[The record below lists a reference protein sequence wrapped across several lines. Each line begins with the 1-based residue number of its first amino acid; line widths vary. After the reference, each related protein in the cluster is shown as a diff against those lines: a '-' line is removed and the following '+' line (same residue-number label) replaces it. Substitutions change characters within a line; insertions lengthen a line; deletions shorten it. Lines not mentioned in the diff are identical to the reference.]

1 MTDPRTRARSAG
13 GTGWRELDLATAVD
27 LVSARAAAGVAARG
41 VADVVVPGGRGPTR
55 LFAALRD
62 RGLPGP
68 AWRVHL
74 ADERCVPDDDPR
86 RNAAAVAAA
95 LGVAPLGPP
104 ATPDPVAAA
113 AAWTAALA
121 PVGAFDV
128 VVLGL
133 GADGHVASL
142 FPGATAPLAPD
153 AADAVPAG
161 ASAPAPPRVTLSAVR
176 LRRTRAVLLV
186 VDGPDKDAAVA
197 RIRAGRDGDLPTSAL
212 AGPPRWLVD
221 LRRA

>member
-1 MTDPRTRARSAG
+1 MTDLRTRAPGSG
-13 GTGWRELDLATAVD
+13 GAGWRELDLAAAVD
-27 LVSARAAAGVAARG
+27 LVATRAAAGVAARG
-41 VADVVVPGGRGPTR
+41 VAHVVVPGGRGPTG

-74 ADERCVPDDDPR
+74 ADERCVPADDPR
-86 RNAAAVAAA
+86 RNATAVAGA

-104 ATPDPVAAA
+104 ATPDPAAAA

-121 PVGAFDV
+121 PVGTFDV

-161 ASAPAPPRVTLSAVR
+161 ASAPAPPRVTLSAAR

-197 RIRAGRDGDLPTSAL
+197 RIRAGRDDGLPTSVL

>member
-1 MTDPRTRARSAG
+1 MTGPATGPAG
-13 GTGWRELDLATAVD
+13 RPGAGWRELDLRGAVD
-27 LVSARAAAGVAARG
+27 LIATRTAAGVAARG
-41 VADVVVPGGRGPTR
+41 AAVVVVPGGRGPAR

-74 ADERCVPDDDPR
+74 ADERCVPAGDPR

-104 ATPDPVAAA
+104 ITPDATAAA
-113 AAWTAALA
+113 TAWTAALA
-121 PVGAFDV
+121 PVGTFDV

-142 FPGATAPLAPD
+142 FPGAGEPLAPE
-153 AADAVPAG
+153 AADAVRAG
-161 ASAPAPPRVTLSAVR
+161 PTAPPPPRVTLSAAR
-176 LRRTRAVLLV
+176 LRRTRALLLV

-197 RIRAGRDGDLPTSAL
+197 RIRAGRDRGLPTSAL